1 MARCM
6 GRLHRI
12 RPLPRGGPKWLQL
25 SSDRFVRQQ
34 DLVPAERL
42 AELLVTVIGVGSIG
56 RQVARTLAA
65 IGARRMQLVDF
76 DRVENGT
83 ARRKGIWW
91 TMSGNRKLWPWPGR
105 LLGSIRRSTWKS
117 VEDRYRPKLV
127 VGRGRVLLRRLDR
140 DPRRDL
146 ANRRPAPNSGPMVGC
161 WPRPSAILVAAD
173 EASRRH
179 YPTTLFPASEAH
191 PGSCTAR
198 NTFDTAEIAA
208 GLMVHQF
215 IRWLRGQRVDADI
228 SLNLLASELV
238 VSGGAD

>member
-1 MARCM
+1 MATAT
-6 GRLHRI
+6 
-12 RPLPRGGPKWLQL
+12 
-25 SSDRFVRQQ
+25 SDRFVRQQ
-34 DLVPAERL
+34 ELVPAERL
-42 AELLVTVIGVGSIG
+42 AELSVTVIGVGSIG

-76 DRVENGT
+76 DHVENGNRT
-83 ARRKGIWW
+83 TQGYLVDDVGQAKVVAMAREIA
-91 TMSGNRKLWPWPGR
+91 R
-105 LLGSIRRSTWKS
+105 LDPSIDIEL
-117 VEDRYRPKLV
+117 VEDRYRPKLA
-127 VGRGRVLLRRLDR
+127 VGEAVFCCVDSIETRAAIWRSIGPRAKFWADGRM
-140 DPRRDL
+140 L
-146 ANRRPAPNSGPMVGC
+146 AA
-161 WPRPSAILVAAD
+161 AIRVLVAAD

-179 YPTTLFPASEAH
+179 YPSTLFPASEAH

-228 SLNLLASELV
+228 SLNLLASEMV